1 MDLDELRRQIRSLV
15 TLEDAPEPVLSLF
28 CDLRG
33 GPEAARERSSSRLAA
48 LRAGLAPQERPV
60 FDEASGRALA
70 LLDATPV
77 GSRGFAAWV
86 RAGSAPF
93 EKSLPF
99 RVPLPHALSWQTQPS
114 VFPIVDLKDTY
125 HRYVVFHA
133 SADVAR
139 VLEVN
144 VGEVTEAVLRER
156 PESAV
161 PRLSRTNGRKVWQ
174 ARLRAETT
182 VFLREGI
189 ALVDRVV
196 SGRGHSHL
204 VLAGPQAVTARVRE
218 LLPRH
223 LAVKLFE
230 VIDLGRHEPTTALL
244 DAALEAFVEEEE
256 RESRRLAEQV
266 ALELRRGGLAA
277 SGPDEVRRAL
287 AAGRA
292 DVVVT
297 LRDWGTPSSKEELV
311 RLAVAGGAHVEVV
324 EESETLARLGGV
336 GALLRYA
343 GPDVAVAEA
352 ATARADAVR
361 T

>member
-48 LRAGLAPQERPV
+48 LRAGLSSRERPA

-70 LLDATPV
+70 LLDAAPA

-93 EKSLPF
+93 ERTLSF
-99 RVPLPHALSWQTQPS
+99 RVPLPYALSWQAQPS
-114 VFPIVDLKDTY
+114 VFPLVELKDTY
-125 HRYVVFHA
+125 HRYVVFHV

-144 VGEVTEAVLRER
+144 VGEVSEAVLRER

-182 VFLREGI
+182 GFLREGI

-204 VLAGPQAVTARVRE
+204 VLAGPHAVTARVRE

-230 VIDLGRHEPTTALL
+230 VIELGRHEPTPALL
-244 DAALEAFVEEEE
+244 DAALGAFVEEEE

-277 SGPDEVRRAL
+277 AGADEVGRAL

-292 DVVVT
+292 DVVVI
-297 LRDWGTPSSKEELV
+297 LRGWGTPAAREELV
-311 RLAVAGGAHVEVV
+311 RLAEVGGAHVEVV
-324 EESETLARLGGV
+324 EESEALARLGGV

-343 GPDVAVAEA
+343 GPDVAAAEA
-352 ATARADAVR
+352 ATAGVAAAGS
-361 T
+361 

>member
-15 TLEDAPEPVLSLF
+15 TLADAPEPVLSLF

-48 LRAGLAPQERPV
+48 LRAGLASRERPA
-60 FDEASGRALA
+60 FDEASGRVLS
-70 LLDATPV
+70 LLDAAPE
-77 GSRGFAAWV
+77 GGAGFAAWA

-93 EKSLPF
+93 ERSLSF
-99 RVPLPHALSWQTQPS
+99 RVPVADALTWQAQPS
-114 VFPIVDLKDTY
+114 VFPLVELKDTY
-125 HRYVVFHA
+125 HRYVVFHV
-133 SADVAR
+133 SSDVAR

-144 VGEVTEAVLRER
+144 VGEVTEAVLSER

-182 VFLREGI
+182 GFLREGI

-204 VLAGPQAVTARVRE
+204 VLAGPHAVTARVRE

-244 DAALEAFVEEEE
+244 DAALAAFVEEEE

-277 SGPDEVRRAL
+277 AGVEETRRAL
-287 AAGRA
+287 AGGRA
-292 DVVVT
+292 DVVVI
-297 LRDWGTPSSKEELV
+297 LREWGTPAEREELA
-311 RLAVAGGAHVEVV
+311 RLAEAGSAHVEVV

-343 GPDVAVAEA
+343 GPDVAA
-352 ATARADAVR
+352 AGAAAARR
-361 T
+361 

>member
-15 TLEDAPEPVLSLF
+15 TLEDALEPVLSFF
-28 CDLRG
+28 CDFRG

-48 LRAGLAPQERPV
+48 LRAGLSSRERPA
-60 FDEASGRALA
+60 FDEASGRALS
-70 LLDATPV
+70 LLDAAPE

-93 EKSLPF
+93 ERSLSF
-99 RVPLPHALSWQTQPS
+99 RVPLPNTLAWQAQPS
-114 VFPIVDLKDTY
+114 VFPLVELKDTY
-125 HRYVVFHA
+125 HRYVVFHV

-161 PRLSRTNGRKVWQ
+161 PHLSRTNGRKVWQ

-182 VFLREGI
+182 GFLREGI

-204 VLAGPQAVTARVRE
+204 VLAGPQHVTARVRE

-223 LAVKLFE
+223 LAAKLFE
-230 VIDLGRHEPTTALL
+230 VIDLGRHEPTAALL
-244 DAALEAFVEEEE
+244 DAALAAFVEEEE

-266 ALELRRGGLAA
+266 TLELRRGGLAA
-277 SGPDEVRRAL
+277 AGDDEVRRAL
-287 AAGRA
+287 AAGRV
-292 DVVVT
+292 DVLVL
-297 LRDWGTPSSKEELV
+297 LRGWGTPAAREELV
-311 RLAVAGGAHVEVV
+311 RLAEAGGAHVEVV
-324 EESETLARLGGV
+324 EESEALARLGGV

-343 GPDVAVAEA
+343 GPDVAVDGPA
-352 ATARADAVR
+352 ASVPAKTER
-361 T
+361 